1 MNVLLLV
8 RIVHSAFAVLFMAC
22 LGIVYYFGIT
32 GKPSPLILPAV
43 ALLIL
48 EGFLLWLNKGLCPLE
63 PLHRRLG
70 DDKGFFGLFLP
81 PAWLPYVIPFF
92 VVLTCIGFL
101 LLLMTRLS

>member
-1 MNVLLLV
+1 MLLLI
-8 RIVHSAFAVLFMAC
+8 RIVHSVFAVLFMVC

-32 GKPSPLILPAV
+32 GKSSPLILPAV

-48 EGFLLWLNKGLCPLE
+48 EGFLLWLNRGLCPLE
-63 PLHRRLG
+63 PIHRRLG

-81 PAWLPYVIPFF
+81 LVCLPYVIPFF

-101 LLLMTRLS
+101 LLLRTSLS